1 MKLILRLLFGKP
13 KKANRPKKA
22 KKNLGLTLLD
32 RLAGAALAAVSLK
45 WNEDLWKPNS
55 R

>member
-13 KKANRPKKA
+13 KKANRPKKE
-22 KKNLGLTLLD
+22 KKSLGLTLLNK
-32 RLAGAALAAVSLK
+32 LAGAVLAAISLK

-55 R
+55 Q